1 MINNEYVSLRVL
13 SSALGL
19 SADYLRG
26 LSDKG
31 LIPYLQVRS
40 QRRFNI
46 AQVNE
51 VLLKLSE
58 QKIRGKQ

>member
-13 SSALGL
+13 SGALGL